1 MGTLWNPYSGWKEA
15 QCPMIMGEAG
25 SRSWAMQQKVDEP
38 GFRTSGGCL
47 RAGEFEEPSELWR
60 DCEIG

>member
-1 MGTLWNPYSGWKEA
+1 MEPLQWVEGSPMPYDNGGGGV
-15 QCPMIMGEAG
+15 PRLGDG
-25 SRSWAMQQKVDEP
+25 QKVDEP

>member
-1 MGTLWNPYSGWKEA
+1 
-15 QCPMIMGEAG
+15 MIMGEAG
-25 SRSWAMQQKVDEP
+25 SRGWAKRQKVDEP